1 MSTRREFCAAIA
13 SATTAA
19 IIPLPLDRMTKPEI
33 KPYRADKP
41 LLQLQQEFIDLHFG
55 MFLHF
60 NMATFQNRE
69 WGDPRAPTRCN
80 LPAKGVNPG
89 TAEQAWTGPEG
100 DESSSGREPTDV
112 VERIPTTTIPIAPT
126 GRNLPAKGV
135 SPGSVEQTFLGPE
148 GDASTAGLERIDVV
162 ESIPATTIPIA
173 PTGRNL
179 PAKGVSP
186 GTVEQPFFGPEG
198 NVWTAGREPV
208 DVVERIPATTIP
220 TAPTGRNLPAKGVN
234 PGRRGRE
241 LSIPRDDRDG

>member
-1 MSTRREFCAAIA
+1 MTTRREFCAAIT

-19 IIPLPLDRMTKPEI
+19 MIPLPLDRMTKPEI
-33 KPYRADKP
+33 KQYRADKP

-112 VERIPTTTIPIAPT
+112 VERIPTTTIPT
-126 GRNLPAKGV
+126 CRMGRNLPAKGV
-135 SPGSVEQTFLGPE
+135 NPGTAEQAWTGPE
-148 GDASTAGLERIDVV
+148 GDKS
-162 ESIPATTIPIA
+162 
-173 PTGRNL
+173 
-179 PAKGVSP
+179 
-186 GTVEQPFFGPEG
+186 
-198 NVWTAGREPV
+198 TAGREPV

-220 TAPTGRNLPAKGVN
+220 IAPTGRNLPAKGVN